1 MYSSTNE
8 DNREKNG
15 GDRKQNVIKV
25 VGTYEMLL
33 GMPTLLFPCLDCL
46 RNTLSF

>member
-15 GDRKQNVIKV
+15 GDRKQNVMEV
-25 VGTYEMLL
+25 VGSYEMLL
-33 GMPTLLFPCLDCL
+33 GMPRLLFPSLNFL
-46 RNTLSF
+46 RNAPSF